1 MAVEA
6 ESQIDVRELDES
18 GAREVLDRQ
27 ARRYLGMSGEDFIS
41 AWDAGRFR
49 DDSDRPEVVRVAMLL
64 PLGR

>member
-6 ESQIDVRELDES
+6 EREIDVRALTEGE
-18 GAREVLDRQ
+18 AREVLDRQ
-27 ARRYLGMSGEDFIS
+27 ARRYLDMSGEDFVA

-49 DDSDRPEVVRVAMLL
+49 HDDDRPEVVRVAMLL